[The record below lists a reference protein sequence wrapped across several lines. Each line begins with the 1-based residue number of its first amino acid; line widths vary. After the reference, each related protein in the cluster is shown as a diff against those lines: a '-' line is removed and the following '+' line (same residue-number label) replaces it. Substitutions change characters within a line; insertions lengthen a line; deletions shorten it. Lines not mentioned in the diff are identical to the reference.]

1 MYCKK
6 CHTLIPDNDVICESC
21 GYDNSQVEN
30 VLEETKEIILNPK
43 IVKAKED
50 KKRIKYIFA
59 LLLIVLITGFIVFYV
74 VNDYKKSNK
83 QPLENTMEEKED
95 LAKEF
100 LFDKVI
106 VNYPSKTFGASKST
120 IFYKSNNAYSIE
132 FKTILASE
140 YEAYINSDFKNEE
153 KLGNINTFT
162 YSQDNTTKYTFN
174 ALNNYYLLIVNYDE
188 KETLENTKIQ
198 VEMLKIIN
206 SLHIKE

>member
-1 MYCKK
+1 
-6 CHTLIPDNDVICESC
+6 
-21 GYDNSQVEN
+21 
-30 VLEETKEIILNPK
+30 
-43 IVKAKED
+43 
-50 KKRIKYIFA
+50 
-59 LLLIVLITGFIVFYV
+59 
-74 VNDYKKSNK
+74 
-83 QPLENTMEEKED
+83 MEEKED

-162 YSQDNTTKYTFN
+162 YSQDNTIKYTFN
-174 ALNNYYLLIVNYDE
+174 ALNNYYLLIVNYDA